1 MTKRRLYSTA
11 VQKDYSFL
19 DEINLHASFINEEQI
34 LSHFFMG
41 RYTEKE
47 IIDFSNEVNS
57 ILLRFKNEKRDIFEF
72 SISYNDKFAT
82 DNNECFETVLKFC
95 KLLRTTL
102 RGVMTIFLEF
112 CKNKKHKVIYRNG
125 KSVRLSVHTHSDLG
139 ARYTQLLIPFSEE
152 EAIPQS
158 LRNLANLLMEFFV
171 EIMDVMGICKEV
183 MDEEMKIRQDYP
195 RLRKIYDGT
204 IQAFDQSAWKM
215 LYCPDTIEQIK
226 DPMTKEMLQTETD
239 KWNEILSRYFHKK
252 TVNELMIHH
261 AMFIAFNNKYGFV
274 PTEMETKLWDG
285 NHDKI
290 KKVRQMVTSIDELKP
305 VGQKDKQTGNYKFS
319 GKWMA
324 KLLYWALRGNG
335 DKNLFVKYFNE
346 TYKGIYQTLDYKTIV
361 GINLSKKEK
370 DECILEFENF
380 LNSKKENVIA
390 KLA

>member
-11 VQKDYSFL
+11 VQKDYSFFN
-19 DEINLHASFINEEQI
+19 EINLHASFINEEQI

-82 DNNECFETVLKFC
+82 DNNECFETVLKLC
-95 KLLRTTL
+95 KLLRKTL
-102 RGVMTIFLEF
+102 RGVMTIFQEF
-112 CKNKKHKVIYRNG
+112 CSNKKHKVIYRNG

-152 EAIPQS
+152 EAIPKS
-158 LRNLANLLMEFFV
+158 LRNLANLLLEFFV
-171 EIMDVMGICKEV
+171 EIMDVMGICEEV

-226 DPMTKEMLQTETD
+226 DPMTREMLQTETD

-274 PTEMETKLWDG
+274 PTEMETKLWGGD
-285 NHDKI
+285 HDKI
-290 KKVRQMVTSIDELKP
+290 KKVRQMVASIDELKP

-361 GINLSKKEK
+361 GVSLSKKEK
-370 DECILEFENF
+370 DECVLEFENF